1 MFKPS
6 FHEGQRLLHEDCPEF
21 ELEDDDAQLMGVLLS
36 ILHYRGNPSN
46 YTMNAEELARLS
58 ILCDKYDCTGA
69 LGPWIPAWFRHA
81 MGVGNPTY
89 ELGFLILAAYMF
101 NDPTEFKAISRKA
114 ILRLTPKF
122 SAEWEKEELC
132 STLPLCVIG
141 KLQENLICCDVT
153 ELSRVNSWANSAD
166 LGRARN

>member
-6 FHEGQRLLHEDCPEF
+6 FHEGQRLLREDCPEF

-58 ILCDKYDCTGA
+58 ILCDKYDCTG
-69 LGPWIPAWFRHA
+69 PWVHGYRHA
-81 MGVGNPTY
+81 MEVGHPTY

-114 ILRLTPKF
+114 ILRLAPKF

-132 STLPLCVIG
+132 STLPPCVIG
-141 KLQENLICCDVT
+141 KLQENSIYCDVT